1 MVNTMSQTFTL
12 KWVCYTGASVA
23 INDPRTLQGR
33 FYKHK
38 FVYILGPLGN
48 LLLYTRRHPK
58 GHT

>member
-1 MVNTMSQTFTL
+1 MNTMSQTFTL
-12 KWVCYTGASVA
+12 KLCYTGASVT
-23 INDPRTLQGR
+23 INDHPRTLQGR

-48 LLLYTRRHPK
+48 LLLYTLRHPK